1 MVLAEDRILVNFASA
16 LLGLV
21 RVPSPCLDPRAA
33 LAPVPVIA
41 PAPLPVVV
49 SADTNN
55 PSDFMLVLLV
65 PLLLL

>member
-1 MVLAEDRILVNFASA
+1 MVLAEVRILVNFASA

-41 PAPLPVVV
+41 LAPAPVFA
-49 SADTNN
+49 SADSDNA
-55 PSDFMLVLLV
+55 SDFMLVLLM
-65 PLLLL
+65 LLLL